1 MKTQDRSLEEDNRAM
16 ATDRLSGNRA
26 QRPNQAAPNQ
36 ASAWLKVAGQ
46 TEQSRE
52 RNQQQGWQHPQTG
65 PESYKHPQN
74 PHQGHGAGEG
84 EGAAGRLSAA
94 AVALEGMAPAKRAVV
109 QPAGQTQVAAAKPG
123 TGGRHR
129 SGPKHER

>member
-1 MKTQDRSLEEDNRAM
+1 LRSEQRQADLAEIADWTRIAGPDDDQSGSQVVHALVNRVM
-16 ATDRLSGNRA
+16 AETN
-26 QRPNQAAPNQ
+26 
-36 ASAWLKVAGQ
+36 
-46 TEQSRE
+46 
-52 RNQQQGWQHPQTG
+52 WQPW
-65 PESYKHPQN
+65 PLD
-74 PHQGHGAGEG
+74 
-84 EGAAGRLSAA
+84 AAGRLSAA